1 MSSPMPTVSALY
13 VYPLKSAR
21 GVPMDVLEL
30 DDRGPRMDRRW
41 MTVDDQGQ
49 FLSQRRIPTLAL
61 ISPHPTREGLLLSAP
76 GMPPLL
82 VREPDDAPGAP
93 AIEGHVYGG
102 ACRVL
107 LANPAASAWLTRFL
121 GLSARLVF
129 QPESTVLPMSP
140 EYNGSLRDRRRIAL
154 TDGSPLLLIGQA
166 SLDDLNCRLETP
178 VPMNRFRPNVVLQ
191 GTAPYEEDDWV
202 SIVIGDVAFEVSR
215 ACIRCVTTTIDQAT
229 GEKGVEPL
237 RTLATYRRAGSG
249 VNFGQ
254 NLSHHAPGV
263 IRVGDA
269 VTAPR
274 SARSARSA
282 RS

>member
-1 MSSPMPTVSALY
+1 MAVVSALL

-41 MTVDDQGQ
+41 MAVDDQGK
-49 FLSQRRIPTLAL
+49 FLSQRRIPALAL
-61 ISPHPTREGLLLSAP
+61 IAPSLTREGLLLSAQ

-82 VREPDDAPGAP
+82 VREPDDAPGTP

-102 ACRVL
+102 SCRVL
-107 LANPAASAWLTRFL
+107 LASPAAGAWLTRVL
-121 GLSARLVF
+121 GVSARLVF

-140 EYNGSLRDRRRIAL
+140 DYAGSLKDQRRIAL

-178 VPMNRFRPNVVLQ
+178 VPMNRFRPNVVVQ
-191 GTAPYEEDDWV
+191 GTAPFEEDEWET
-202 SIVIGDVAFEVSR
+202 IAIGEVEFEVSR

-237 RTLATYRRAGSG
+237 RTLATYRKAESG

-254 NLSHHAPGV
+254 NLSHHAPGM
-263 IRVGDA
+263 IRVGDS
-269 VTAPR
+269 VRVVVPR
-274 SARSARSA
+274 EH
-282 RS
+282 